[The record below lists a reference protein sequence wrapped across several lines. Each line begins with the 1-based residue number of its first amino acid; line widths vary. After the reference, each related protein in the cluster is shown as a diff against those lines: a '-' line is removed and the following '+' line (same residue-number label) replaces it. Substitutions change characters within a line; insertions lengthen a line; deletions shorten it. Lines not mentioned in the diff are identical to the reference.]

1 MTGRHSCQGT
11 SIMWGRKSGRRTAS
25 IGTLI
30 GPDTT
35 IQGDI
40 RFSGGLHVE
49 GVIRGNVYAENDGRS
64 LLSLNEHGRI
74 EGEVNVPYVVINGTV
89 IGDVHGGEH
98 VELSTKARVTGN
110 VYYYLIEMA
119 IGAEVNGKLV
129 HNPVAAAAPSIVN
142 QGQVFEA

>member
-1 MTGRHSCQGT
+1 
-11 SIMWGRKSGRRTAS
+11 MWGRKVTRRTAS

-30 GPDTT
+30 GPGTEVL
-35 IQGDI
+35 GDI

-49 GVIRGNVYAENDGRS
+49 GSIQGNVIAANDGRS

-89 IGDVHGGEH
+89 VGDVHGGEH
-98 VELSTKARVTGN
+98 VELSSKARVTGN
-110 VYYYLIEMA
+110 VYYNLIEMA

-129 HNPVAAAAPSIVN
+129 HNPAIEGETSFVN
-142 QGQVFEA
+142 HVHPLEAD

>member
-1 MTGRHSCQGT
+1 
-11 SIMWGRKSGRRTAS
+11 MWGRKTTRRTAS

-30 GPDTT
+30 GPGTEVF
-35 IQGDI
+35 GDI

-49 GVIRGNVYAENDGRS
+49 GAIQGNVIAENDGRS

-74 EGEVNVPYVVINGTV
+74 EGEVSVPYVVINGTV

-98 VELSTKARVTGN
+98 VELSSKARVTGN
-110 VYYYLIEMA
+110 VYYNLIEMA

-129 HNPVAAAAPSIVN
+129 HNPAIEGESSLVN
-142 QGQVFEA
+142 PVHPLEAD

>member
-1 MTGRHSCQGT
+1 
-11 SIMWGRKSGRRTAS
+11 MWGRKSGRRTAS

-49 GVIRGNVYAENDGRS
+49 GVIRGNVYAENDGKS
-64 LLSLNEHGRI
+64 LISLNEHGRI

-110 VYYYLIEMA
+110 VYYSLIEMA

-129 HNPVAAAAPSIVN
+129 HT
-142 QGQVFEA
+142 QEAENIPLALSHVGPLESAD